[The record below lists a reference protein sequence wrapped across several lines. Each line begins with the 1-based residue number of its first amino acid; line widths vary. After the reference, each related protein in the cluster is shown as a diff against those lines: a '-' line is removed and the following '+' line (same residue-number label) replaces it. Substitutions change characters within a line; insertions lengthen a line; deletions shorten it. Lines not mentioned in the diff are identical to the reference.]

1 MLKGTMQYLA
11 EEIGTPL
18 QGDVMNGPEGFLRF
32 ARDFFHIEDEVQVR
46 IRRVTCGCG
55 CGTESV
61 ALSLNGEVSLVPLQH
76 VEHVADQYEQVA
88 KVTGRTQFADLA
100 QGMRLMAAMPDSA
113 TTKH

>member
-1 MLKGTMQYLA
+1 MLKGSMQYLA

-18 QGDVMNGPEGFLRF
+18 QGDVMSGPEGFMRF
-32 ARDFFHIEDEVQVR
+32 AHDFFHIQDEAQVK

-55 CGTESV
+55 CGNESA
-61 ALSLNGEVSLVPLQH
+61 ALALDGKVSLVPVQA
-76 VEHVADQYEQVA
+76 VEHIAEQCEQVA

-100 QGMRLMAAMPDSA
+100 QGMRLMAAIAEPG